1 MIGRTALI
9 AAAFVISVGA
19 VAIPRASWC
28 GVSSSGALSIEATL
42 EPDHVAPGEEA
53 TLTVQIR
60 SAGLNLPDVGV
71 PPLPG
76 VAVQRAGTAQNF
88 SMVQGRVERTST
100 TVYRLTPRTEG
111 VVTIPPLRVSVG
123 RDHAE
128 TAPLTLTV
136 SRASASRGSASSG
149 TAPRPLRGGSRAPA
163 GAPEV
168 FVKATVDRPRVYWN
182 QQIVLSL
189 KLYSRVDIIGD
200 VDWKAP
206 STTGFWTEGLGPPRQ
221 RRVTMNGVEYA
232 MMEIPTALF
241 PTRTGTLTI
250 GPAQMRFRVA
260 RVIQPPDPWSMLA
273 IPEVVPQDMSLTSD
287 PITIT
292 VDPLPPRAP
301 AGFQGAVGDFSLA
314 LHVDG
319 PTARAGEPI
328 LARATIRGTGN
339 VSTIRDPEIRAAGAA
354 RQYVAGTSTRID
366 RSGDRLIG
374 ERETDIAFVADDPG
388 AVVIL
393 PVRFAWFDPEA
404 RRYRSQ
410 SSDSAKVQ
418 VLPGN
423 LTESRT
429 GRPSPGAP
437 MPAAPRRARGPFG
450 RLTLDPPGGSTT
462 LVGFSVLAYAAAVA
476 SARARRRL
484 HRDPRFVRMQSL
496 DSLIARDL
504 ARANA
509 LVAQKQPA
517 RAAVLAENA
526 LRAGA
531 GYRFDV
537 DVAGL
542 PRAEMF
548 GRLRARGAQESEIA
562 ALESLFES
570 LEGIAY
576 APPETRSA
584 DAKQAIRAVSDALGR
599 YRRVFAR

>member
-1 MIGRTALI
+1 VIGRTALI
-9 AAAFVISVGA
+9 AVAFAISA

-28 GVSSSGALSIEATL
+28 GVSASGALSIEATL

-100 TVYRLTPRTEG
+100 TVYRLIPRTEG
-111 VVTIPPLRVSVG
+111 IVTVPPLRVSVG

-136 SRASASRGSASSG
+136 SRASAPRG
-149 TAPRPLRGGSRAPA
+149 TAPRSPRGGTTAPA
-163 GAPEV
+163 GTPEV

-221 RRVTMNGVEYA
+221 RRVTLNGVEYA

-250 GPAQMRFRVA
+250 GSAQMRFRVA

-287 PITIT
+287 PIKIT
-292 VDPLPPRAP
+292 VDPLPPRP
-301 AGFQGAVGDFSLA
+301 PPGFQGAVGDFSMA

-354 RQYVAGTSTRID
+354 RQYVAGTSTRLD

-423 LTESRT
+423 LTESQA
-429 GRPSPGAP
+429 GRPTPGAP
-437 MPAAPRRARGPFG
+437 VPAAPRRARGPFG
-450 RLTLDPPGGSTT
+450 RLTLDPPGGSAA

-476 SARARRRL
+476 TARARRRQ

-496 DSLIARDL
+496 DSLIGRDL
-504 ARANA
+504 ARAKA
-509 LVAQKQPA
+509 LVTQKKPA
-517 RAAVLAENA
+517 RAAVLAESA

-531 GYRFDV
+531 GYRFDL

-548 GRLRARGAQESEIA
+548 GKLRARGAQEREIA
-562 ALESLFES
+562 VLGSLFES

-584 DAKQAIRAVSDALGR
+584 DAKAAIRAVSDKLGR
-599 YRRVFAR
+599 YRRDLAR

>member
-1 MIGRTALI
+1 M
-9 AAAFVISVGA
+9 GA
-19 VAIPRASWC
+19 VAIPRIAWC
-28 GVSSSGALSIEATL
+28 GASSSGRLSIEATL

-71 PPLPG
+71 PPLG
-76 VAVQRAGTAQNF
+76 NVAVQRAGTAQNF

-100 TVYRLTPRTEG
+100 TVYRLIPRTEG
-111 VVTIPPLRVSVG
+111 VVTIPPLRISVG
-123 RDHAE
+123 RDRAE

-136 SRASASRGSASSG
+136 SRASAPRGSASSG
-149 TAPRPLRGGSRAPA
+149 TAPRPLRGGARAPA

-189 KLYSRVDIIGD
+189 RLYSRVDIIGD

-221 RRVTMNGVEYA
+221 RRVTMNGVEYG

-260 RVIQPPDPWSMLA
+260 RVVQPPDPWSMLA
-273 IPEVVPQDMSLTSD
+273 IPEVVPQDMTLTSE

-292 VDPLPPRAP
+292 VDPLPSRAP
-301 AGFQGAVGDFSLA
+301 PGFQGAVGDFSLA

-339 VSTIRDPEIRAAGAA
+339 ISTIRDPEMRAVGAA
-354 RQYVAGTSTRID
+354 RQYVAGSATRID
-366 RSGDRLIG
+366 RNGDRLIG
-374 ERETDIAFVADDPG
+374 ERETDVAFVADDPG
-388 AVVIL
+388 VVVIL
-393 PVRFAWFDPEA
+393 PVRFAWFDPEG

-410 SSDSAKVQ
+410 SSDSARVQ

-423 LTESRT
+423 LTESRR
-429 GRPSPGAP
+429 RPSPGAP
-437 MPAAPRRARGPFG
+437 MPAALRRARGPFG
-450 RLTLDPPGGSTT
+450 RLTLDPPAGSTA
-462 LVGFSVLAYAAAVA
+462 LVGFSFLAYAATVA
-476 SARARRRL
+476 TARARRR
-484 HRDPRFVRMQSL
+484 RNQDPRFVRMQSL

-509 LVAQKQPA
+509 LVAQKHPA

-548 GRLRARGAQESEIA
+548 GKLRARGAQEREIA
-562 ALESLFES
+562 AFESLFES

-584 DAKQAIRAVSDALGR
+584 DARQAIRAVSAALER
-599 YRRVFAR
+599 YRRDLAR

>member
-1 MIGRTALI
+1 MIGRTAVI
-9 AAAFVISVGA
+9 AFAFAVSVGG
-19 VAIPRASWC
+19 VATPRASWC
-28 GVSSSGALSIEATL
+28 GVSPSGSLSIEATL
-42 EPDHVAPGEEA
+42 QPDHVAPGEQA

-71 PPLPG
+71 PPLQN
-76 VAVQRAGTAQNF
+76 VTVQRAGTAQNF

-100 TVYRLTPRTEG
+100 TVYRLIPRTEG
-111 VVTIPPLRVSVG
+111 IVTIPPLRVSVG

-136 SRASASRGSASSG
+136 SRASASRG
-149 TAPRPLRGGSRAPA
+149 TAPRPLRGGANAPA
-163 GAPEV
+163 GTPEV
-168 FVKATVDRPRVYWN
+168 FVKATVDRSRVYWN

-189 KLYSRVDIIGD
+189 RLYSRVDIIGD

-206 STTGFWTEGLGPPRQ
+206 SMTGFWTEGLGPPRQ
-221 RRVTMNGVEYA
+221 RRVTLNGVEYG

-273 IPEVVPQDMSLTSD
+273 IPEVVPQDMALTSD

-292 VDPLPPRAP
+292 VDPLPARPP
-301 AGFQGAVGDFSLA
+301 PGFQGAVGDFTLA

-354 RQYVAGTSTRID
+354 RQYVAGSATRID

-374 ERETDIAFVADDPG
+374 ERETDVAFVADDPG
-388 AVVIL
+388 VVVIL
-393 PVRFAWFDPEA
+393 PVRFAWFDPEG

-423 LTESRT
+423 LTEPKA

-437 MPAAPRRARGPFG
+437 MPAAPRRAQGPSG
-450 RLTLDPPGGSTT
+450 RLTLDPPIGSTA

-476 SARARRRL
+476 TARARRRL

-496 DSLIARDL
+496 DTLIARDL
-504 ARANA
+504 ARANS
-509 LVAQKQPA
+509 LVAQKKPA

-526 LRAGA
+526 LHAGA

-548 GRLRARGAQESEIA
+548 GKLRAHGAQERQIA

-584 DAKQAIRAVSDALGR
+584 DARQAIRAVSAEIGR
-599 YRRVFAR
+599 YRRDLAR